1 MTPIEPPTADELRQ
15 AWNRPGM
22 APLRFIGWSLDRALS
37 VPTVRWSLEKSAIA
51 ARRTH
56 HQPAQPR
63 LI

>member
-1 MTPIEPPTADELRQ
+1 MTRQEPATTDELRQ

-22 APLRFIGWSLDRALS
+22 APLRFLGWSLERALS
-37 VPTVRWSLEKSAIA
+37 VPTVRWSLEKSALA